1 MKILSII
8 VLSLFAFSQALF
20 SNPSDKPKD
29 ATAETFSNNEAEI
42 ANGNYTVNPVSPK
55 PFSVIFVQGK
65 ASAAYDNLFGKPDQ
79 KFVEQA
85 KQAAV
90 IDAISRAL
98 ENQPEGLRSHFK
110 SAASKLSPQVLMDR
124 SIITER
130 RNDPRINQK
139 RENDGKRNP
148 FFDIFTT
155 ERNVDVVFTGSLDIT
170 ALRDFLNSIPK
181 EELQNQAQLSDAL
194 VAVFFTVRETS
205 GMTIFDAERKTDSAA
220 ATTDAMNK
228 ESEGG
233 VEESENG
240 VSQSET
246 SIRQEKSQI
255 KTTASGS
262 TTIRTDK
269 AQYTLDDISKELFGD
284 GLKARF
290 TSKGINEIFDGAM
303 FESAEQ
309 LDEVYGAG
317 ESIRSKNWKAVTEDI
332 ANEEPSIQYL
342 IVGTMDFSYPTDDPV
357 TGMPMYSG
365 TVSGK
370 VYKLREP
377 GKMPTTVGGLAPL
390 EAKFSAPTQQDA
402 KKRVVAK
409 LSELAA
415 DEIISF
421 LNQKGIL

>member
-1 MKILSII
+1 MTKINKLA
-8 VLSLFAFSQALF
+8 LMFASALCLANHAF
-20 SNPSDKPKD
+20 
-29 ATAETFSNNEAEI
+29 AAE
-42 ANGNYTVNPVSPK
+42 P
-55 PFSVIFVQGK
+55 IFIQGK
-65 ASAAYDNLFGKPDQ
+65 GTAPYDNLFGKPDQ
-79 KFVEQA
+79 KFIEQA
-85 KQAAV
+85 KANAV
-90 IDAISRAL
+90 FNAIL
-98 ENQPEGLRSHFK
+98 QGIQNQPEGLRSHFK
-110 SAASKLSPQVLMDR
+110 SAASNLSIKDYIDKFIILETANKFEVISKEREVVVLYTGQMDLTSLRDYLNAVPQ
-124 SIITER
+124 
-130 RNDPRINQK
+130 
-139 RENDGKRNP
+139 
-148 FFDIFTT
+148 
-155 ERNVDVVFTGSLDIT
+155 T
-170 ALRDFLNSIPK
+170 ALK
-181 EELQNQAQLSDAL
+181 NQAQLSDAL

-220 ATTDAMNK
+220 ASTEAMNK
-228 ESEGG
+228 ESEGD
-233 VEESENG
+233 VEESDSG

-246 SIRQEKSQI
+246 SIRQEKAQL
-255 KTTASGS
+255 KTTSSGS

-370 VYKLREP
+370 VYKLREA

-390 EAKFSAPTQQDA
+390 EAKISAPTQQDA

>member
-1 MKILSII
+1 
-8 VLSLFAFSQALF
+8 
-20 SNPSDKPKD
+20 
-29 ATAETFSNNEAEI
+29 
-42 ANGNYTVNPVSPK
+42 
-55 PFSVIFVQGK
+55 
-65 ASAAYDNLFGKPDQ
+65 
-79 KFVEQA
+79 
-85 KQAAV
+85 
-90 IDAISRAL
+90 
-98 ENQPEGLRSHFK
+98 
-110 SAASKLSPQVLMDR
+110 MDR

-139 RENDGKRNP
+139 RENDAKRDP

-205 GMTIFDAERKTDSAA
+205 GMTIFADEIKTDSAA

-246 SIRQEKSQI
+246 SIRQEKSQL

-370 VYKLREP
+370 VYKLREA

-390 EAKFSAPTQQDA
+390 EAKISAPTQQDA

>member
-1 MKILSII
+1 MTKINKLA
-8 VLSLFAFSQALF
+8 LLFASALCLANHAF
-20 SNPSDKPKD
+20 
-29 ATAETFSNNEAEI
+29 AAE
-42 ANGNYTVNPVSPK
+42 P
-55 PFSVIFVQGK
+55 IFIQGK
-65 ASAAYDNLFGKPDQ
+65 GTAPYDNLFGKPDQ
-79 KFVEQA
+79 KFIEQA
-85 KQAAV
+85 KANAV
-90 IDAISRAL
+90 FNAIL
-98 ENQPEGLRSHFK
+98 QGIQNQPEGLRSHFK
-110 SAASKLSPQVLMDR
+110 SAASNLSIKDYIDKFIILETANKFEVISKEREVVVLYTGQMDLTSLRDYLNAVPQ
-124 SIITER
+124 
-130 RNDPRINQK
+130 
-139 RENDGKRNP
+139 
-148 FFDIFTT
+148 
-155 ERNVDVVFTGSLDIT
+155 T
-170 ALRDFLNSIPK
+170 ALK
-181 EELQNQAQLSDAL
+181 NQAQLSDAL

-246 SIRQEKSQI
+246 SIRQEKSQL

-317 ESIRSKNWKAVTEDI
+317 DSIRSKHWKAVTEDI
-332 ANEEPSIQYL
+332 SNEEPSIQYL
-342 IVGTMDFSYPTDDPV
+342 IVGTLDFSYPTEDPV
-357 TGMPMYSG
+357 TGMPTYSG

-390 EAKFSAPTQQDA
+390 EAKISAPTQQDA

-409 LSELAA
+409 LGELAA

>member
-1 MKILSII
+1 MGNSKKLKTFMKKTTLTIFYSI
-8 VLSLFAFSQALF
+8 FF
-20 SNPSDKPKD
+20 
-29 ATAETFSNNEAEI
+29 
-42 ANGNYTVNPVSPK
+42 
-55 PFSVIFVQGK
+55 IFVLQAAEPVFIQGK
-65 ASAAYDNLFGKPDQ
+65 GVASYNNLFGKPDQ
-79 KFVEQA
+79 KFIDEA
-85 KQAAV
+85 KSKA
-90 IDAISRAL
+90 IYDAINRGL
-98 ENQPEGLRSHFK
+98 EQQPEGLRSHFK
-110 SAASKLSPQVLMDR
+110 SAASLMTVQDYINKRIVLEMENKWETITSEREVTAIYQGKMD
-124 SIITER
+124 
-130 RNDPRINQK
+130 
-139 RENDGKRNP
+139 
-148 FFDIFTT
+148 
-155 ERNVDVVFTGSLDIT
+155 LT

-181 EELQNQAQLSDAL
+181 SELQNQPELSDAL

-205 GMTIFDAERKTDSAA
+205 AMTIFDADRKTDNAA

-228 ESEGG
+228 ESEGE
-233 VEESENG
+233 VEESDSG

-246 SIRQEKSQI
+246 SIRQEKAQV
-255 KTTASGS
+255 KTSSSGS
-262 TTIRTDK
+262 TTIRTDE

-290 TSKGINEIFDGAM
+290 TTKGINEIFDGAM

-317 ESIRSKNWKAVTEDI
+317 DSIRSRHWKAVTEDI
-332 ANEEPSIQYL
+332 SNEEPSIQYL
-342 IVGTMDFSYPTDDPV
+342 IVGTLDFSYPTEDPV
-357 TGMPMYSG
+357 TGMPTYSG

-390 EAKFSAPTQQDA
+390 EAKISAPTQQDA

-409 LSELAA
+409 LAELAA